1 MQFHNQSNRV
11 APDTALRP
19 GSEKRVSSHRRVQG
33 SLTPTSALRAADLS
47 TLPPKTIM
55 QESTL
60 LGEHGKKH
68 QYFKSKCQGSNGSG
82 CWWWPGEDSRAGRVH
97 AARVTILPPTLSCH
111 CNGNDGAHR
120 VVTGTEMSCHR

>member
-19 GSEKRVSSHRRVQG
+19 GSEKRVSSHLRVQG
-33 SLTPTSALRAADLS
+33 SLTPTSALGAADLS

-60 LGEHGKKH
+60 LSGSTE
-68 QYFKSKCQGSNGSG
+68 KSTNILSQNARAQTAQDAGGQERTHMQAG
-82 CWWWPGEDSRAGRVH
+82 CMPPGPALS
-97 AARVTILPPTLSCH
+97 LPPFLVIAMAMMVH
-111 CNGNDGAHR
+111 
-120 VVTGTEMSCHR
+120 TELLQGLR